1 MTRRRIGMGVLAC
14 VLAAVTA
21 CGSAAKPA
29 RPPATPTE
37 SAAQRCYSSL
47 SYWASSILHASSDA
61 GFDYQEM
68 ALSGGE
74 YDILR
79 TVVKDTRPLIATGG
93 VDAAVRRADTELR
106 QRCAAEATPTPSASK
121 QNGWPD

>member
-14 VLAAVTA
+14 LLAATTA
-21 CGSAAKPA
+21 CGSTAKSAKPST
-29 RPPATPTE
+29 TPTE

-47 SYWASSILHASSDA
+47 SYWASSMLHATSDA

-79 TVVKDTRPLIATGG
+79 AVVKDSRPLIAADG
-93 VDAAVRRADTELR
+93 VNAAVSRADTELR
-106 QRCAAEATPTPSASK
+106 QRCAAEATPTPSASR